1 MARLKTAALPQ
12 TNDFSQFDEIV
23 LEITYDAGAS
33 TKLAGA
39 GFILKTIDG
48 VRVGGFNTYMAIRP
62 PHRIPSKGLVR
73 FTIPARQLNP
83 GTYSLRLVVRISSR
97 IS

>member
-1 MARLKTAALPQ
+1 MKPVLQMARLKTAALPQ

-39 GFILKTIDG
+39 GFI
-48 VRVGGFNTYMAIRP
+48 
-62 PHRIPSKGLVR
+62 H
-73 FTIPARQLNP
+73 
-83 GTYSLRLVVRISSR
+83 
-97 IS
+97 